1 MARRKQ
7 EEAKPGAPLWLATY
21 GDMMTLCLCFFVL
34 LFAMSTVDAQKFKA
48 VAESL
53 EGALGVFESGPTVSV
68 VPNDNDYPNDIPAD
82 EGIDYRE
89 LYEDIKSKLDEKGLQ
104 NSVTLVLNER
114 GLLIR
119 FLDNVLFPSGSAE
132 LKSDSTEIIDMIA
145 DVVKKNDNNVRI
157 EGHTDNV
164 PIRTG
169 KFPSNWELSTTRAVN
184 VVRYLIE
191 VKGIAPDK
199 LSAAGYGEYHPIE
212 KNDNAAGREKNR
224 RVDIVVLRINES
236 QQND

>member
-1 MARRKQ
+1 MARKKQ
-7 EEAKPGAPLWLATY
+7 EEAKKGAPEWLATY

-34 LFAMSTVDAQKFKA
+34 LFSFSTIDAQKFKA

-53 EGALGVFESGPTVSV
+53 QGSLGVFESGPTLSV
-68 VPNDNDYPNDIPAD
+68 IPNVNEYPSDIPVD
-82 EGIDYRE
+82 EEIDYNE
-89 LYEDIKSKLDEKGLQ
+89 LYQEIKKILDEKGLQ

-132 LKSDSTEIIDMIA
+132 LKAESKEIIDMLS
-145 DVVKKNDNNVRI
+145 DVVKKNNNSVRV
-157 EGHTDNV
+157 EGHTDNI

-184 VVRYLIE
+184 VVKYFIE
-191 VKGIAPDK
+191 IKGIAPDK

-212 KNDNAAGREKNR
+212 KNDNAGGREKNR
-224 RVDIVVLRINES
+224 RVDIVILKVQES
-236 QQND
+236 Q

>member
-1 MARRKQ
+1 MARKKQ
-7 EEAKPGAPLWLATY
+7 EEVKPGAPLWLATY

-34 LFAMSTVDAQKFKA
+34 LFAFSTVDAQKFKA
-48 VAESL
+48 VKESL
-53 EGALGVFESGPTVSV
+53 QGALGVFESGPSLSV
-68 VPNDNDYPNDIPAD
+68 VPNYNDYPNDIPVE

-89 LYEDIKSKLDEKGLQ
+89 LYEDIKKKLDEKGLQ
-104 NSVTLVLNER
+104 DSVTLVINER

-132 LKSDSTEIIDMIA
+132 LKSDSTEIIDMLA
-145 DVVKKNDNNVRI
+145 DVIKKNDNSVRI

-191 VKGIAPDK
+191 IRGIAPDK
-199 LSAAGYGEYHPIE
+199 LSAAGYGEYHPID
-212 KNDNAAGREKNR
+212 KNDNAYGREKNR
-224 RVDIVVLRINES
+224 RVDIVILRAHES
-236 QQND
+236 K

>member
-1 MARRKQ
+1 MARKKQ
-7 EEAKPGAPLWLATY
+7 EEAKPGAPAWLATY

-34 LFAMSTVDAQKFKA
+34 LFSFSTIDAEKFKA

-53 EGALGVFESGPTVSV
+53 QGALGVFESGPTISII
-68 VPNDNDYPNDIPAD
+68 PNVNDYPNDIPDD

-89 LYEDIKSKLDEKGLQ
+89 LYEDIKRKLDEKGLQ
-104 NSVTLVLNER
+104 NSVTLVINER

-132 LKSDSTEIIDMIA
+132 LKVDSREIIDMLA
-145 DVVKKNDNNVRI
+145 DVVKKNDNSVRI

-169 KFPSNWELSTTRAVN
+169 KFPSNWELSTARAVN

-191 VKGIAPDK
+191 IRGIAPDK

-212 KNDNAAGREKNR
+212 KNDNADGREKNR
-224 RVDIVVLRINES
+224 RVDIVILKAHES
-236 QQND
+236 K